1 MGLHVEVIKDDC
13 ISSGRCVGA
22 EPEAF
27 AFDDDEL
34 ADPLPGAGD
43 LDPERLIRVARNCP
57 GQAIVVHD
65 ESGPIPLD

>member
-1 MGLHVEVIKDDC
+1 VGLRVEVIKDDC

-22 EPEAF
+22 EPAAF

-34 ADPLPGAGD
+34 AEPLPEAGA
-43 LDPERLIRVARNCP
+43 LDRARLIQVARNCP

-65 ESGPIPLD
+65 DSGPVPLH